1 MTLTQTITTKP
12 DKKSA
17 KKRQQSFPSMDI
29 GSPKVPLRKPKK
41 ITQEPELLSDW
52 EHAS

>member
-17 KKRQQSFPSMDI
+17 KKQQSFPRMDI
-29 GSPKVPLRKPKK
+29 GSPKVPLRKPQQ
-41 ITQEPELLSDW
+41 ITQSPELLSDW